1 MRKYFL
7 LIFFIILIC
16 FNCGYTIKGGVSYTV
31 ETARQISFAGVSKN
45 IDIKKYKNYLHDE
58 YFCKNM
64 EAKTHHKNKLKN
76 RSVTFF
82 SDGTYGVVY
91 KSNRN
96 KGYYYDGDGYLEFIE
111 ISKTKFYPKKY
122 VRYNIQ
128 GSIDTI
134 VLATTPKE
142 AYIFNKDKKLIA
154 HWIGNNCYNEAGELI
169 KIRK

>member
-1 MRKYFL
+1 M
-7 LIFFIILIC
+7 C

-64 EAKTHHKNKLKN
+64 EAKTHYKNKLKN

-96 KGYYYDGDGYLEFIE
+96 KGYYYDGDGYLEL
-111 ISKTKFYPKKY
+111 KYP
-122 VRYNIQ
+122 RQN
-128 GSIDTI
+128 SIPKNMSDI
-134 VLATTPKE
+134 IYREVL
-142 AYIFNKDKKLIA
+142 
-154 HWIGNNCYNEAGELI
+154 
-169 KIRK
+169 IRLF

>member
-82 SDGTYGVVY
+82 QTVLMELYIKV
-91 KSNRN
+91 
-96 KGYYYDGDGYLEFIE
+96 IE
-111 ISKTKFYPKKY
+111 I
-122 VRYNIQ
+122 
-128 GSIDTI
+128 
-134 VLATTPKE
+134 
-142 AYIFNKDKKLIA
+142 KDI
-154 HWIGNNCYNEAGELI
+154 IMMVMVI
-169 KIRK
+169 